1 MNFWNIARP
10 EESPVLKKTLSI
22 MRLTTLFS
30 IACSLQISASVYSQE
45 TKLSLDVNNQTIKEV
60 LFKIEK
66 QSGFRFI
73 YESEKVNLNKKV
85 SVHVKEQTV
94 ETILKRLFEQEGI
107 KYEITENNF
116 ILINPSTKNEKA
128 APSSQAVLQ
137 KKNLVKG
144 VVTDENGEPIIGANV
159 VEKGTTNGTVT
170 DLDGKFTM
178 EVSENGVLQIS
189 YIGYAMTELR
199 PGKEANL
206 NVKLREDALQMDE
219 VVVVGYGTVKRANL
233 GGAVS
238 TADAK
243 AFESRPV
250 QNAAQALQGEVPGL
264 TITRAG
270 GAPGSDMTMKVR
282 DVSSINGVLQISYI
296 GYAMTELRPG
306 KEANLN
312 VKLREDA
319 LQMDEVVVVGYGTV
333 KRANLGGAVSTAD
346 AKAFESRPVQNAAQ
360 ALQGEVPGLTITRA
374 GGAPGSDM
382 TMKVRDVSS
391 INGGTPLVLIDGAE
405 GNINMI
411 NPSDIENISVLK
423 DGTAAIY
430 GARASDGVI
439 LVTTKSGKRNQKT
452 SVAFDAYYSIKTPA
466 LLRKPANLL
475 QHAEMALEIT
485 DGSFTPEYTRDQ
497 LDLIRQNS
505 DLVLTDAEW
514 GRWTGYPQFFKDQD
528 WNDMLIGNGNMQNYN
543 VNISGGG
550 ERYSYMLSLG
560 HQREEGIPKFGE
572 DVNKRYFVR
581 AKSSVEIF
589 KNLTYD
595 LNLAY
600 EASNRDYSSGL
611 TEGQNIW
618 ELIYK
623 TRSWTPMYNPSGT
636 FYTFEGFDNPAQV
649 LEDGGMVNKTTGNI
663 TVNNQ
668 LRWKVIDGLQLVG
681 QAVIRKYDQDE
692 NVTNKKIIN
701 YDWDNNEVRE
711 KRTPNSAERRY
722 QKTLSK
728 NFTLYADYK
737 KNFNDRH
744 DLSVMVGTSHESENY
759 DRFTAKRINFDQQEN
774 MSLQLGSAQD
784 QNAWSEGNQWTI
796 NSFFSRVNYTFANK
810 YVIEG
815 TIRADGSSRFDP
827 DHRWGWFPGVNAA
840 WRVGEE
846 GFMKRLGWFED
857 LKVRASYGEMGN
869 QSGIGLYDYIQLISL
884 SNDYYPFGA
893 GVKGQ
898 MATSGNIIST
908 SRTWE
913 TIQTTNVGFD
923 FSTLNNRL
931 YGSFDYFWKENKNM
945 LIPKTY
951 PSMLGADAPS
961 TNSGHLSIHG
971 WEISLGWRD
980 QIKDF
985 SYSVRFNISDAKNKV
1000 VDRVGSNLIKLGNN
1014 ETPTG
1019 YPLNS
1024 YFGYEFDGIIQN
1036 EQELEAYKSRFSEGG
1051 IPGDLSVGD
1060 AMYKDLDGDG
1070 KLSVLGDG
1078 KEGSGDV
1085 KYLGDKNPRYNFGF
1099 NLSMAWK
1106 GFDLSA
1112 FIQGVGRRTMFLE
1125 GESRCP
1131 MPEAW
1136 YQSAEYWYG
1145 KTWTPER
1152 TDAQYPA
1159 ITLKDKRNY
1168 NYYVSTNTK
1177 FNVAYARLKNLQ
1189 FGYTIPQTLTSKAGL
1204 QKVRVYFSGEDLF
1217 EVHNT
1222 PNGWDPEENSGSI
1235 TSYPFT
1241 RNYSFGI
1248 NVVF

>member
-1 MNFWNIARP
+1 M
-10 EESPVLKKTLSI
+10 
-22 MRLTTLFS
+22 
-30 IACSLQISASVYSQE
+30 
-45 TKLSLDVNNQTIKEV
+45 
-60 LFKIEK
+60 
-66 QSGFRFI
+66 
-73 YESEKVNLNKKV
+73 
-85 SVHVKEQTV
+85 
-94 ETILKRLFEQEGI
+94 
-107 KYEITENNF
+107 
-116 ILINPSTKNEKA
+116 INPSTKNEKT

-137 KKNLVKG
+137 KKNLVQG

-170 DLDGKFTM
+170 DLDGKFTI

-199 PGKEANL
+199 PSKEANL

-264 TITRAG
+264 TITR
-270 GAPGSDMTMKVR
+270 T
-282 DVSSINGVLQISYI
+282 
-296 GYAMTELRPG
+296 
-306 KEANLN
+306 
-312 VKLREDA
+312 
-319 LQMDEVVVVGYGTV
+319 
-333 KRANLGGAVSTAD
+333 
-346 AKAFESRPVQNAAQ
+346 
-360 ALQGEVPGLTITRA
+360 

-497 LDLIRQNS
+497 LELIRQNS
-505 DLVLTDAEW
+505 DLVLPDAEW

-649 LEDGGMVNKTTGNI
+649 LEEGGMVNKTTGNI

-774 MSLQLGSAQD
+774 MSL
-784 QNAWSEGNQWTI
+784 
-796 NSFFSRVNYTFANK
+796 
-810 YVIEG
+810 
-815 TIRADGSSRFDP
+815 
-827 DHRWGWFPGVNAA
+827 
-840 WRVGEE
+840 
-846 GFMKRLGWFED
+846 
-857 LKVRASYGEMGN
+857 
-869 QSGIGLYDYIQLISL
+869 
-884 SNDYYPFGA
+884 
-893 GVKGQ
+893 
-898 MATSGNIIST
+898 
-908 SRTWE
+908 
-913 TIQTTNVGFD
+913 
-923 FSTLNNRL
+923 
-931 YGSFDYFWKENKNM
+931 
-945 LIPKTY
+945 
-951 PSMLGADAPS
+951 
-961 TNSGHLSIHG
+961 
-971 WEISLGWRD
+971 
-980 QIKDF
+980 
-985 SYSVRFNISDAKNKV
+985 
-1000 VDRVGSNLIKLGNN
+1000 
-1014 ETPTG
+1014 
-1019 YPLNS
+1019 
-1024 YFGYEFDGIIQN
+1024 
-1036 EQELEAYKSRFSEGG
+1036 
-1051 IPGDLSVGD
+1051 
-1060 AMYKDLDGDG
+1060 
-1070 KLSVLGDG
+1070 
-1078 KEGSGDV
+1078 
-1085 KYLGDKNPRYNFGF
+1085 
-1099 NLSMAWK
+1099 
-1106 GFDLSA
+1106 
-1112 FIQGVGRRTMFLE
+1112 
-1125 GESRCP
+1125 
-1131 MPEAW
+1131 
-1136 YQSAEYWYG
+1136 
-1145 KTWTPER
+1145 
-1152 TDAQYPA
+1152 
-1159 ITLKDKRNY
+1159 
-1168 NYYVSTNTK
+1168 
-1177 FNVAYARLKNLQ
+1177 
-1189 FGYTIPQTLTSKAGL
+1189 
-1204 QKVRVYFSGEDLF
+1204 
-1217 EVHNT
+1217 
-1222 PNGWDPEENSGSI
+1222 
-1235 TSYPFT
+1235 
-1241 RNYSFGI
+1241 
-1248 NVVF
+1248 

>member
-1 MNFWNIARP
+1 M
-10 EESPVLKKTLSI
+10 
-22 MRLTTLFS
+22 
-30 IACSLQISASVYSQE
+30 
-45 TKLSLDVNNQTIKEV
+45 
-60 LFKIEK
+60 
-66 QSGFRFI
+66 
-73 YESEKVNLNKKV
+73 
-85 SVHVKEQTV
+85 KEQTV
-94 ETILKRLFEQEGI
+94 ETILKRLFAGEGV

-116 ILINPSTKNEKA
+116 ILINPSTKNEKT

-137 KKNLVKG
+137 KKNLVQG

-170 DLDGKFTM
+170 DLDGKFTI

-199 PGKEANL
+199 PSKEANL

-264 TITRAG
+264 TITR
-270 GAPGSDMTMKVR
+270 T
-282 DVSSINGVLQISYI
+282 
-296 GYAMTELRPG
+296 
-306 KEANLN
+306 
-312 VKLREDA
+312 
-319 LQMDEVVVVGYGTV
+319 
-333 KRANLGGAVSTAD
+333 
-346 AKAFESRPVQNAAQ
+346 
-360 ALQGEVPGLTITRA
+360 

-497 LDLIRQNS
+497 LELIRQNS
-505 DLVLTDAEW
+505 DLVLPDAEW

-649 LEDGGMVNKTTGNI
+649 LEEGGMVNKTTGNI

-796 NSFFSRVNYTFANK
+796 NSFF
-810 YVIEG
+810 
-815 TIRADGSSRFDP
+815 
-827 DHRWGWFPGVNAA
+827 
-840 WRVGEE
+840 
-846 GFMKRLGWFED
+846 
-857 LKVRASYGEMGN
+857 
-869 QSGIGLYDYIQLISL
+869 
-884 SNDYYPFGA
+884 
-893 GVKGQ
+893 
-898 MATSGNIIST
+898 
-908 SRTWE
+908 
-913 TIQTTNVGFD
+913 
-923 FSTLNNRL
+923 
-931 YGSFDYFWKENKNM
+931 
-945 LIPKTY
+945 
-951 PSMLGADAPS
+951 
-961 TNSGHLSIHG
+961 
-971 WEISLGWRD
+971 
-980 QIKDF
+980 
-985 SYSVRFNISDAKNKV
+985 
-1000 VDRVGSNLIKLGNN
+1000 
-1014 ETPTG
+1014 
-1019 YPLNS
+1019 
-1024 YFGYEFDGIIQN
+1024 
-1036 EQELEAYKSRFSEGG
+1036 
-1051 IPGDLSVGD
+1051 
-1060 AMYKDLDGDG
+1060 
-1070 KLSVLGDG
+1070 
-1078 KEGSGDV
+1078 
-1085 KYLGDKNPRYNFGF
+1085 
-1099 NLSMAWK
+1099 
-1106 GFDLSA
+1106 
-1112 FIQGVGRRTMFLE
+1112 
-1125 GESRCP
+1125 
-1131 MPEAW
+1131 PE
-1136 YQSAEYWYG
+1136 
-1145 KTWTPER
+1145 
-1152 TDAQYPA
+1152 
-1159 ITLKDKRNY
+1159 
-1168 NYYVSTNTK
+1168 
-1177 FNVAYARLKNLQ
+1177 
-1189 FGYTIPQTLTSKAGL
+1189 
-1204 QKVRVYFSGEDLF
+1204 
-1217 EVHNT
+1217 
-1222 PNGWDPEENSGSI
+1222 
-1235 TSYPFT
+1235 
-1241 RNYSFGI
+1241 
-1248 NVVF
+1248 

>member
-1 MNFWNIARP
+1 
-10 EESPVLKKTLSI
+10 

-94 ETILKRLFEQEGI
+94 ETILKRLFAGEGV

-137 KKNLVKG
+137 KKNLVQG

-243 AFESRPV
+243 AFESRP
-250 QNAAQALQGEVPGL
+250 
-264 TITRAG
+264 I
-270 GAPGSDMTMKVR
+270 
-282 DVSSINGVLQISYI
+282 
-296 GYAMTELRPG
+296 
-306 KEANLN
+306 
-312 VKLREDA
+312 
-319 LQMDEVVVVGYGTV
+319 
-333 KRANLGGAVSTAD
+333 
-346 AKAFESRPVQNAAQ
+346 QNAAQ

-1000 VDRVGSNLIKLGNN
+1000 VDRVGSNLIQLGNN

>member
-1 MNFWNIARP
+1 MQKKCITPLLWA
-10 EESPVLKKTLSI
+10 EKSPHSTFKKTPII
-22 MRLTTLFS
+22 MKSLFFACLIGSAGLAQATNTYAQTTTV
-30 IACSLQISASVYSQE
+30 SLHVE
-45 TKLSLDVNNQTIKEV
+45 NQTVGDV
-60 LFKIEK
+60 LQQIESKTGFSFFYNNRHVDLNRRVSVSMNETNIFKILDAVFEGTDVAYQVVDNRIVLSK
-66 QSGFRFI
+66 RNESLPLVQQSSRKITG
-73 YESEKVNLNKKV
+73 
-85 SVHVKEQTV
+85 TV
-94 ETILKRLFEQEGI
+94 LDATGM
-107 KYEITENNF
+107 
-116 ILINPSTKNEKA
+116 P
-128 APSSQAVLQ
+128 V
-137 KKNLVKG
+137 
-144 VVTDENGEPIIGANV
+144 IGANV
-159 VEKGTTNGTVT
+159 MVKGTTNGTIT
-170 DLDGKFTM
+170 DMDGKFSLDVKEGETL
-178 EVSENGVLQIS
+178 VVS
-189 YIGYAMTELR
+189 YIGFSNQEIKVGNQTNLSIAM
-199 PGKEANL
+199 K
-206 NVKLREDALQMDE
+206 EDAEALDE
-219 VVVVGYGTVKRANL
+219 LVVVGYGTVKRANL

-238 TADAK
+238 TTDSKTFA
-243 AFESRPV
+243 SRPI
-250 QNAAQALQGEVPGL
+250 QNAASALQGEVPGL
-264 TITRAG
+264 TITR
-270 GAPGSDMTMKVR
+270 S
-282 DVSSINGVLQISYI
+282 
-296 GYAMTELRPG
+296 
-306 KEANLN
+306 
-312 VKLREDA
+312 
-319 LQMDEVVVVGYGTV
+319 
-333 KRANLGGAVSTAD
+333 
-346 AKAFESRPVQNAAQ
+346 
-360 ALQGEVPGLTITRA
+360 

-423 DGTAAIY
+423 DGSAAIY

-439 LVTTKSGKRNQKT
+439 LITTKSGKRNQKT
-452 SVAFDAYYSIKTPA
+452 TVAFDAYYSIKTPA

-485 DGSFTPEYTRDQ
+485 DGSFPIEYTEDE

-505 DLVLTDAEW
+505 DLVLTDVEW
-514 GRWTGYPQFFKDQD
+514 GRWTGYPKFYKNQD
-528 WNDMLIGNGNMQNYN
+528 WNEMLIGNGNMQNYN
-543 VNISGGG
+543 INISGGG

-560 HQREEGIPKFGE
+560 HQREEGIPKYGE
-572 DVNKRYFVR
+572 DTNKRYFVR
-581 AKSSVEIF
+581 AKSSIEIF

-623 TRSWTPMYNPSGT
+623 TRSWAPMYNPSGT

-649 LEDGGMVNKTTGNI
+649 LEEGGMVNKTTGNV

-668 LRWKVIDGLQLVG
+668 LKWDIFDGLQLVG

-737 KNFNDRH
+737 KNFSDKH
-744 DLSVMVGTSHESENY
+744 DLSIMVGTSHESENY
-759 DRFTAKRINFDQQEN
+759 DKFSAKRINFDQQEN
-774 MSLQLGSAQD
+774 MSLQLGSSQD
-784 QNAWSEGNQWTI
+784 QSAWSEGNQWTI

-840 WRVGEE
+840 WRLGEE
-846 GFMKRLGWFED
+846 DFMKKLGWFED

-884 SNDYYPFGA
+884 SSDYYPFGT
-893 GVKGQ
+893 GVKGM
-898 MATSGNIIST
+898 MATSGNIVST

-913 TIQTTNVGFD
+913 TIQTTNVGLD
-923 FSTLNNRL
+923 FATLGNRL
-931 YGSFDYFWKENKNM
+931 YGAFDYFWKENKNM

-951 PSMLGADAPS
+951 PAMLGADAPS
-961 TNSGHLSIHG
+961 TNSGHLSVRG
-971 WEISLGWRD
+971 WEVSLGWRD
-980 QIKDF
+980 QIRDF
-985 SYSVRFNISDAKNKV
+985 GYSIKFNISDAKNKV
-1000 VDRVGSNLIKLGNN
+1000 VDRVGSNLISLGLNS
-1014 ETPTG
+1014 TPTG

-1024 YFGYEFDGIIQN
+1024 FFGYEFDGIIQN
-1036 EQELEAYKSRFSEGG
+1036 EEELQEYIARFPNGG

-1060 AMYKDLDGDG
+1060 AKYKDLDGDG
-1070 KLSVLGDG
+1070 QLSVLGDG
-1078 KEGSGDV
+1078 QEGSGDV

-1099 NLSMAWK
+1099 NLGMTWK
-1106 GFDLSA
+1106 GFDFSA

-1125 GESRCP
+1125 GETRCP

-1145 KTWTPER
+1145 KTWTAER
-1152 TDAQYPA
+1152 TDAKYPA

-1189 FGYTIPQTLTSKAGL
+1189 LGYTIPTNITTKAGL
-1204 QKVRVYFSGEDLF
+1204 QKVRIYFSGEDLF

-1222 PNGWDPEENSGSI
+1222 PSGWDPEEDSGSI